1 MGLNTSRCLYLT
13 DIRALG
19 LPRSTAMPYAWLL
32 QNVCLSEFVGF
43 GFGIGSGPV
52 EAMALD
58 HALDG

>member
-19 LPRSTAMPYAWLL
+19 QPRSIAMPYAWLL
-32 QNVCLSEFVGF
+32 QNVYFSEYVGF
-43 GFGIGSGPV
+43 GFGIGGGPV

-58 HALDG
+58 HSLDG